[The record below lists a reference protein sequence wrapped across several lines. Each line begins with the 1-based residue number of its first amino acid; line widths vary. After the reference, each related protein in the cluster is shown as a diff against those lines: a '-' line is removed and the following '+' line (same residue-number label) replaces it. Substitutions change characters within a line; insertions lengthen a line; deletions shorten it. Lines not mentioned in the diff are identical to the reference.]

1 MVISEIVGHLPALK
15 VLLVEDNQIN
25 QELALDFLED
35 TPCQIV
41 MAQDGHGAVECFYK
55 QRFDVV
61 LMDCHMPSMDGFQ
74 ATRVCREL
82 EKSFSWRRTPIIAVT
97 AHALKH
103 DRGQCLAAGMD
114 DYLSKPFSRAELL
127 EKLHLWGTPQFDRP
141 R

>member
-1 MVISEIVGHLPALK
+1 MAISESMGELPALK
-15 VLLVEDNQIN
+15 ILLVEDNQIN
-25 QELALDFLED
+25 QELVLDFLEN
-35 TPCQIV
+35 TPCQVIL
-41 MAQDGHGAVECFYK
+41 AHDGHAAVECFYK

-74 ATRVCREL
+74 ATRVFREL
-82 EKSFSWRRTPIIAVT
+82 EKNFSWRRTPIVAVT

-127 EKLHLWGTPQFDRP
+127 DKLQAWGLPP
-141 R
+141 V